1 MTTPVTPPAKPTV
14 PPYPQLGSP
23 TFNQDAYAVGAGMPA
38 VVDGIDALAQNTAA
52 NTQIAHDNAQ
62 TAVTA
67 ANNAA
72 SASEVA
78 MGATNFKGF
87 WSSLSGALLKPATV
101 KHNGRFWLLLTNL
114 ADVAASEPSASNP
127 AWTTLD
133 AGVEV
138 TQQIT
143 GNTTAVPG
151 VRYII
156 AANGVTLTGPAAGSM
171 AKGEW
176 WAFTLTADPLTC
188 YVDFAGVPFRKQATG
203 AARRI
208 DTKAASLRLQYEDA
222 TQGYI

>member
-1 MTTPVTPPAKPTV
+1 MTLPVTPPAAPVV
-14 PPYPQLGSP
+14 PLYPPLGSA
-23 TFNQDAYAVGAGMPA
+23 TFNADAYAYGSAMPA
-38 VVDGIDALAQNTAA
+38 VSAALGALADNVAA
-52 NTQIAHDNAQ
+52 NAQIAHDNTQ
-62 TAVTA
+62 TSVAA

-72 SASEVA
+72 SAAEVA
-78 MGATNFKGF
+78 MGATNFQGA
-87 WSSLSGALLKPATV
+87 WTSLTGALAKPATV
-101 KHNGRFWLLLTNL
+101 KHNGRFWLLLNSL
-114 ADVAASEPSASNP
+114 PDVALSEPATGN
-127 AWTTLD
+127 ADWTTLD

-143 GNTTAVPG
+143 TNTTAVPG

-156 AANGVTLTGPAAGSM
+156 SANGVTLTGPASGSM

-208 DTKAASLRLQYEDA
+208 DTKVASLRLQYEDA